1 MEPSGIMLCLH
12 KGWLLFLCPYHLI
25 SPFLRQSFGE
35 RSEYDLTL
43 ENPLGRDRPKLWNSS
58 QNLASLTLIKPLNQH
73 KQIKVIKQE
82 KLIGITSGITLIQFG
97 LASLDLLLQLLGI
110 FYLALLIMVYW
121 GNFWNLLCV
130 LNSDYNIKY
139 SNKTTSAMF
148 DDVCIAWSCASCD
161 FVCGLSQWGK
171 AL

>member
-1 MEPSGIMLCLH
+1 MEPSGTMLCLH
-12 KGWLLFLCPYHLI
+12 KGWLPFLCPYNLI

-43 ENPLGRDRPKLWNSS
+43 ENPLGRGRPKLRNWS
-58 QNLASLTLIKPLNQH
+58 QNFASWTLIKPLNQH
-73 KQIKVIKQE
+73 KQIKVKQE
-82 KLIGITSGITLIQFG
+82 RLIGITSGITLIQFG
-97 LASLDLLLQLLGI
+97 RASLDLLLQLLVT
-110 FYLALLIMVYW
+110 FYSALLIMVYW
-121 GNFWNLLCV
+121 GNFWVLFCV
-130 LNSDYNIKY
+130 LNSKYNIKY

-148 DDVCIAWSCASCD
+148 DDVCIAWTCASCD